1 MRGHRVLGTLLLAAA
16 LSGHCAVAKEPP
28 ASAPPTSP
36 FPALGAAPETVNQSV
51 QEYDPWQGF
60 NRKIFWFNDQVD
72 NYVLVPVA
80 TGWHTVAPQPVQNG
94 ISNFF
99 GNLRFPVNLV
109 NNLLQ
114 GKFIAGAKSVGRFT
128 VNTVLGAGGF
138 LDPASEIGLKPQE
151 EDFGQTLG
159 VWGVPP
165 GPYLVLPLLGASSL
179 RDAPALAVDSAA
191 AITPFF
197 IDAWILVGARVADV
211 INTRAQFLKAVEE
224 AKAAALD
231 YYVFVRNAYLQRRD
245 ALVHDRTQRLT
256 PEETP
261 SYENEEL
268 YTVP

>member
-1 MRGHRVLGTLLLAAA
+1 MRRHRVLATLLIAAA
-16 LSGHCAVAKEPP
+16 LARRPAGAEEPKG
-28 ASAPPTSP
+28 ALRPTSP
-36 FPALGAAPETVNQSV
+36 IPAYGAAPETVNQSA

-60 NRKIFWFNDQVD
+60 NRKIFWFNDHVD

-94 ISNFF
+94 LKNFF

-114 GKFIAGAKSVGRFT
+114 GKPIAGAKSVGRFT
-128 VNTVLGAGGF
+128 VNTLLGAGGF
-138 LDPASEIGLKPQE
+138 LDPASEIGLGPQE

-165 GPYLVLPLLGASSL
+165 GPYLVLPLLGPSDL

-211 INTRAQFLKAVEE
+211 INTRAQFLKAVED
-224 AKAAALD
+224 AKAASLD
-231 YYVFVRNAYLQRRD
+231 YYTFVRNAFLQRRD
-245 ALVHDRTQRLT
+245 ALVHDRTERLT

-268 YTVP
+268 YMVP